1 MRFDLVIFDF
11 DGVLGETVEVK
22 TKAFY
27 ETALPYGEDAAQRLV
42 EYHRIHGGVSR
53 VLKFEWLFKEVLH
66 KPWTQEVSDVLCSQF
81 ASKVL
86 ERMFMEPMVPGAR
99 ETLEA
104 LYGKV
109 PLCVATG
116 MPDEELQLILEK
128 RGLTRFFFAA
138 HGTPPAK
145 AELVAR
151 CVREAGVAP
160 ERALMVGDS
169 ITDFNAAMSAGTAF
183 YGRGPVSAE
192 HPWHEDLTQ
201 LAQYVLEE

>member
-22 TKAFY
+22 TRAFY
-27 ETALPYGEDAAQRLV
+27 ETALPFGEDAARRLV
-42 EYHRIHGGVSR
+42 DYHRAHGGVSR
-53 VLKFEWLFKEVLH
+53 VLKFEWLFKEALR
-66 KPWTQEVSDVLCSQF
+66 KPWTQELSDALCAQF
-81 ASKVL
+81 ASKVR
-86 ERMFMEPMVPGAR
+86 ERMVTEPMVPGAMDAL
-99 ETLEA
+99 ETL
-104 LYGKV
+104 YGRI

-116 MPDEELQLILEK
+116 MPDEELHFILEK
-128 RGLTRFFFAA
+128 RGLVRFFFAA

-151 CVREAGVAP
+151 CVREAGVKP

-169 ITDFNAAMSAGTAF
+169 ITDFEAAESVGTAF
-183 YGRGPVSAE
+183 YGRGPVSPA
-192 HPWHEDLTQ
+192 HPWHEDLTR

>member
-27 ETALPYGEDAAQRLV
+27 ETALPYGEDAARKLV
-42 EYHRIHGGVSR
+42 DYHRVHGGVSR
-53 VLKFEWLFKEVLH
+53 VLKFEWLFREVLR
-66 KPWTQEVSDVLCSQF
+66 KPLTPEISDSLCSRF

-86 ERMFMEPMVPGAR
+86 ERMFTEPMVPGAR

-116 MPDEELQLILEK
+116 MPDEELRLILEK
-128 RGLTRFFFAA
+128 RGLARFFFAA

-169 ITDFNAAMSAGTAF
+169 ITDFEAAVSAGTAF
-183 YGRGPVSAE
+183 YGRGPVSPD
-192 HPWHEDLTQ
+192 HPWHEDRTR
-201 LAQYVLEE
+201 LALFVLEE

>member
-22 TKAFY
+22 TRAFY
-27 ETALPYGEDAAQRLV
+27 EIALPFGEDAAQKLV
-42 EYHRIHGGVSR
+42 AYHRVHGGVSR

-66 KPWTQEVSDVLCSQF
+66 QPWTQEISDSLCAQF
-81 ASKVL
+81 ASKVQ
-86 ERMFMEPMVPGAR
+86 ERMVTEPMVPGAR
-99 ETLEA
+99 ETLDI

-116 MPDEELQLILEK
+116 MPDDELHLILEK
-128 RGLTRFFFAA
+128 RGLKQFFFAA

-145 AELVAR
+145 AELVAQ

-169 ITDFNAAMSAGTAF
+169 ITDFEAAMSAGTAF
-183 YGRGPVSAE
+183 YGRGPVSAAY
-192 HPWHEDLTQ
+192 PWHEDLTR
-201 LAQYVLEE
+201 LARYVLEE